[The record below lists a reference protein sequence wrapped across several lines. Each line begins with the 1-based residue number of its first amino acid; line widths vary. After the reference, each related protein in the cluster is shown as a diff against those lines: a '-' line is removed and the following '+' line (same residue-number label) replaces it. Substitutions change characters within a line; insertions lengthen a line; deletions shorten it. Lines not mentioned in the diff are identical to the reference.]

1 MKKVLNKVLSIA
13 IFFIISFFLI
23 TTTTKAAD
31 SCTYKEQQALNKE
44 AKNININYELVNKL
58 DEAPKDQIIS
68 TRDYYYLQVTIVNL
82 TDDFNIKITNNIDNE
97 EKNFYSSDAVDN
109 VISFKNEYS
118 DVVTYKI
125 NINAQ
130 TENCTKTINTK
141 SLTVPKFNTFYKSGL
156 CVDIPEYKYCQ
167 ELISTT
173 LDNNKIGKAITKYYN
188 QVNSEKS
195 ETDTSKKSI
204 LPKILLYCGIGIGS
218 AIIIGLIVYLILKK
232 IKKGSKL

>member
-1 MKKVLNKVLSIA
+1 MKKVLNIA

-58 DEAPKDQIIS
+58 DEAPKDQPFS

-82 TDDFNIKITNNIDNE
+82 TDDFNIKITNNIDDE

-232 IKKGSKL
+232 IKKGSKV

>member
-1 MKKVLNKVLSIA
+1 MKKVLNIA

-118 DVVTYKI
+118 D
-125 NINAQ
+125 AQ

-167 ELISTT
+167 ELISTN
-173 LDNNKIGKAITKYYN
+173 LDDNKIGSAITKYYN

-218 AIIIGLIVYLILKK
+218 AIIIGLIVYLISKK
-232 IKKGSKL
+232 VKKGSKL

>member
-1 MKKVLNKVLSIA
+1 MKKVLNIA

-58 DEAPKDQIIS
+58 DEAPKDQPFS

-195 ETDTSKKSI
+195 ETDISKKSI

-218 AIIIGLIVYLILKK
+218 VIIIGLIVYLISKK

>member
-1 MKKVLNKVLSIA
+1 MKKVLNIA

-44 AKNININYELVNKL
+44 AKNININYDLVNKL

-156 CVDIPEYKYCQ
+156 CVYIPDYKYCQ
-167 ELISTT
+167 ELISTN
-173 LDNNKIGKAITKYYN
+173 LDDNKIGSAITKYYN

-218 AIIIGLIVYLILKK
+218 AIIIGLIVYLISKK
-232 IKKGSKL
+232 VKKGSKL

>member
-1 MKKVLNKVLSIA
+1 MKKVLNIA

-97 EKNFYSSDAVDN
+97 E
-109 VISFKNEYS
+109 EYS

-167 ELISTT
+167 ELISTN
-173 LDNNKIGKAITKYYN
+173 LDDNKIGSAITKYYN

-218 AIIIGLIVYLILKK
+218 AIIIGLIVYLISKK
-232 IKKGSKL
+232 VKKGSKL